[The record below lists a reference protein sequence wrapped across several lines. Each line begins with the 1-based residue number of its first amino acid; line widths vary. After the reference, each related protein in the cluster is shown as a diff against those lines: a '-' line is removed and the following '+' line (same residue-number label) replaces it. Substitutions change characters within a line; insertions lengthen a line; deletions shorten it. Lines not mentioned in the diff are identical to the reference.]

1 VDPTAQ
7 GCHLRHPRD
16 DHEGDPGGRRRPRR
30 RRGVALD
37 RGGLARVGRAP
48 RRLGRH
54 RARRDRVPR
63 GSAGS
68 ASDAIRYSEAE
79 VPAVELLVWAA
90 GAPVVGAAVGDP
102 PVSSAMRMARMAA
115 QADTLRSLRAG
126 AVHQLRPGVGRRWI
140 TGIICP
146 RPDSCG
152 LTGSGRRSDVLVEPK
167 HQAMLRSLSR
177 RSVHWP
183 RIRSVLRV
191 AAQQGGGLG
200 RDPAGRA
207 AQPLQPDPAHG
218 RGQLRRQ
225 LEQRVDGRVG
235 EPQVAGFP
243 PDPAAA
249 RGRGGLRRGAAQR
262 AAAVVAGPA
271 AAGWPAPGRSRRR
284 ARRRRWPDR
293 F

>member
-1 VDPTAQ
+1 MQ

-37 RGGLARVGRAP
+37 RGGLAREGRAP

-63 GSAGS
+63 GRAGS
-68 ASDAIRYSEAE
+68 ASGAIRYSEAE

-167 HQAMLRSLSR
+167 HQAMLCSLSR

-183 RIRSVLRV
+183 RIRSRT
-191 AAQQGGGLG
+191 A
-200 RDPAGRA
+200 
-207 AQPLQPDPAHG
+207 
-218 RGQLRRQ
+218 
-225 LEQRVDGRVG
+225 
-235 EPQVAGFP
+235 
-243 PDPAAA
+243 
-249 RGRGGLRRGAAQR
+249 RRGAARRWPRAGPGWPRRAAPAARSRSRTR
-262 AAAVVAGPA
+262 AAAAPA
-271 AAGWPAPGRSRRR
+271 RAACRRP
-284 ARRRRWPDR
+284 RR
-293 F
+293 